1 MLQEVFSTITPQY
14 WQFWIGLVLV
24 AIVLVGRQRMHR
36 WVLWLPNQAIRQF
49 GGGKASV
56 VIPESETP

>member
-24 AIVLVGRQRMHR
+24 AIVLIGRARLHR
-36 WVLWLPNQAIRQF
+36 WVLFLPNL
-49 GGGKASV
+49 
-56 VIPESETP
+56 VIAQISGRKDAVPVPEEHAP

>member
-24 AIVLVGRQRMHR
+24 VIVLVGRQRLHR
-36 WVLWLPNQAIRQF
+36 WVLWARDLVIRQLS
-49 GGGKASV
+49 GRKAAV
-56 VIPESETP
+56 VVPERDAP